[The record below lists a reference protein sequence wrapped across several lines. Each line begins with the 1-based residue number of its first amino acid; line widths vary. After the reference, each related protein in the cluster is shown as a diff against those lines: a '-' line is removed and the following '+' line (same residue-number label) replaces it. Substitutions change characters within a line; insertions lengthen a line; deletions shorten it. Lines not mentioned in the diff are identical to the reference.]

1 MKGVYSTLTINFY
14 LVYLVYLVCFML
26 AVTLLPSV
34 SLPIV
39 LAMQVLMLVFV
50 ALVRP
55 HFNVLE
61 KARAL
66 LTWTIAVTGTFTV
79 LAGAEGFILPV
90 VFMALLTLHLLA
102 SVLIIIASL
111 WQQLKRKCND
121 RSEVVKGMM
130 KEGQADLEKDALK
143 ELILRF
149 QNIER
154 HNYSIDQEVQKIQH
168 GYQEDA
174 NVRTHSPERRQKEE
188 EKEEKGKERKE
199 EKDLMDEELVQF
211 EEEIIQEEHEH
222 FRFQKGLDFFDKYNG
237 EIDNELIKI
246 EYPKID

>member
-1 MKGVYSTLTINFY
+1 MI
-14 LVYLVYLVCFML
+14 
-26 AVTLLPSV
+26 
-34 SLPIV
+34 
-39 LAMQVLMLVFV
+39 
-50 ALVRP
+50 
-55 HFNVLE
+55 
-61 KARAL
+61 
-66 LTWTIAVTGTFTV
+66 
-79 LAGAEGFILPV
+79 
-90 VFMALLTLHLLA
+90 LLTLHMLV

-121 RSEVVKGMM
+121 RSEVVKSMM
-130 KEGQADLEKDALK
+130 KEGQVDLEKDALK

-168 GYQEDA
+168 GYKEDV
-174 NVRTHSPERRQKEE
+174 NVRTHSPERKQKDKEKETEKEWKE
-188 EKEEKGKERKE
+188 EKEEK
-199 EKDLMDEELVQF
+199 DVMDEELVQF